1 VCSRA
6 CLRFNNRPNR
16 RIGNQLEVKN
26 RNKLIASVVVAFA
39 VASSALAQ
47 STYCDHGPCQV
58 NVKTFRQGGT
68 WIQEITGEINAAKGV
83 KLTSALGSV
92 QMRGADQPN
101 VTYTIRKK
109 FYGGGSEEQA
119 KRAFAAMN
127 VYAKRYAD
135 HVYINADW
143 EGGRV
148 NKLNLEFVVNV
159 PRETLWAKVHTMGGS
174 VDVKSIAGKAVLETL
189 GGSVTVDDIG
199 GDVIANTQ
207 GGSIDV
213 GDIGGSVKLETA
225 GGSIGIGSA
234 VGPITA
240 STSGGSV
247 QVGSGKQ
254 NVWIET
260 AGGSISVKECHGTL
274 TASTAGG
281 SIDVGSVGKVA
292 TVETAGGGIRVG
304 RAGALLKA
312 VTAGGGLR
320 LMQLTSGV
328 QAETAAGGIEA
339 EFIAG
344 PGQFTDSHL
353 ETSSGDIVVYLPSD
367 LPVTVKAAVE
377 LANGHRIDT
386 GIFKG
391 INVSSE
397 GGTYGPKTIWAE
409 GNLNGGGPV
418 LKVHTTNGSI
428 VFRQTSNPSARR

>member
-1 VCSRA
+1 M
-6 CLRFNNRPNR
+6 
-16 RIGNQLEVKN
+16 
-26 RNKLIASVVVAFA
+26 KLGAITVMALALG
-39 VASSALAQ
+39 SSALAQ
-47 STYCDHGPCQV
+47 SAYCDRGPCQV
-58 NVKTFRQGGT
+58 NVKTYRSGNS
-68 WIQEITGEINAAKGV
+68 WVQEITGEINAAKGV

-92 QMRGADQPN
+92 QMRGGNQPN

-109 FYGGGSEEQA
+109 LHGSGSEEQA

-127 VYAKRYAD
+127 VYAKRHLD
-135 HVYINADW
+135 SVYIGAEW

-148 NKLNLEFVVNV
+148 NKLSLDFVVNV
-159 PRETLWAKVHTMGGS
+159 PRETQWAKVHTMGGS

-213 GDIGGSVKLETA
+213 GDIGGSVKVETA
-225 GGSIGIGSA
+225 GGSIGIGTVA
-234 VGPITA
+234 GPITA
-240 STSGGSV
+240 NTSGGSI

-260 AGGSISVKECHGTL
+260 AGGSISVRECHGTL
-274 TASTAGG
+274 TANTAGG
-281 SIDVGSVGKVA
+281 SIDVGSVAKAA

-304 RAGALLKA
+304 RAGAQLKA
-312 VTAGGGLR
+312 VTAGGGIR

-391 INVSSE
+391 IKVSSE

-409 GNLNGGGPV
+409 GSLNGGGPV

-428 VFRQTSNPSARR
+428 VFRQTSNSSARR